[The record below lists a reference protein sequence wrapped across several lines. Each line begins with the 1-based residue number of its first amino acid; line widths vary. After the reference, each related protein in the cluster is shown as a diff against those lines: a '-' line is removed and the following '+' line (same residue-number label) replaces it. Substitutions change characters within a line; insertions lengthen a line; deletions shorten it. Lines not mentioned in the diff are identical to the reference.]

1 MKQTQKDSIHNYVR
15 APKWSEEIMQNRN
28 LLGPLRKHSNHRN
41 VAKRGNQL
49 KHAKYDN
56 GNLIS

>member
-1 MKQTQKDSIHNYVR
+1 MK
-15 APKWSEEIMQNRN
+15 APKWSEEIMQNQN

-41 VAKRGNQL
+41 VAKRGNQQ